1 MENSKIKAKC
11 PFCGLILIIPKY
23 RDENKSVAC
32 PVCKQNT
39 LFKDFVVIREK
50 QEEKTVLPQS
60 VASESTLYE
69 KSRVMTDDVLNS
81 KVGKLV
87 VLGAGSSF
95 QLKLGR
101 QVIGRKCINP
111 PHADFELLTP
121 TKRMSREHLVVEVKN
136 VPGKGLVHYLSLYK
150 EKVNETFVGNVRLS
164 FGDSIILNDG
174 DVIKLPDVNVKFEIA
189 DEEKTEIA

>member
-1 MENSKIKAKC
+1 MENLKIKAKC
-11 PFCGLILIIPKY
+11 PFCGLILIVPKY
-23 RDENKSVAC
+23 RDENKSVTC
-32 PVCKQNT
+32 PSCKQNT

-50 QEEKTVLPQS
+50 QEEKTELPQS
-60 VASESTLYE
+60 VGSESTQYE
-69 KSRVMTDDVLNS
+69 KSTVKVDDVLKC

-87 VLGAGSSF
+87 DLESGSCF
-95 QLKLGR
+95 QLKIGR

-111 PHADFELLTP
+111 PHADFEMLAP

-136 VPGKGLVHYLSLYK
+136 VPGRGLLHYASLYK
-150 EKVNETFVGNVRLS
+150 EKVNETFIGNVRLS

-174 DVIKLPDVNVKFEIA
+174 DIIKLPDVKVKFEIA